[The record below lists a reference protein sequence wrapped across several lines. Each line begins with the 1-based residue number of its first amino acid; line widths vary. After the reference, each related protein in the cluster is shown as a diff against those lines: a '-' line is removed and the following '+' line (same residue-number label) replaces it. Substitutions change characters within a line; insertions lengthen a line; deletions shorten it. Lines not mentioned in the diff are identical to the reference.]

1 MNRIWSHIRNDLQV
15 LHFRL
20 YLAQLLAAP
29 LPPFFGSGL
38 RARLLAL
45 AGFSIGTGTVFWG
58 MPAFSGAGNIYARL
72 KIGEQCWLSVGCFI
86 DLAGN
91 ITLEDRVTF
100 GPEVMILTG
109 SHSIHDQHRRS
120 GELRVNPVTIGRGA
134 WLGARCTV
142 LPGVSIGQGAV
153 IGAGALV
160 NKDIP
165 PNTMAAGVPAVVI
178 REL

>member
-1 MNRIWSHIRNDLQV
+1 MNRKWSHFLNELQV
-15 LHFRL
+15 LHIKL
-20 YLAQLLAAP
+20 YLAQILAAP
-29 LPPFFGSGL
+29 LPPFFGSGM

-45 AGFSIGTGTVFWG
+45 AGFSIGPGTVFWG

-72 KIGEQCWLSVGCFI
+72 KIGEQCWLSVGCFF
-86 DLAGN
+86 DLAGD

-109 SHSIHDQHRRS
+109 SHSIHDQHRRGGALS
-120 GELRVNPVTIGRGA
+120 VRPVTIGSGT
-134 WLGARCTV
+134 WIGARCTV

-160 NKDIP
+160 NKNIP